1 MHALLWLY
9 LGIYR
14 FEYTAR
20 STIRTGDGIFVV
32 HLHLMLMHFDP
43 KCRGAV
49 GVCVLVR
56 IQSPLPLIL
65 LLTHSFTLTL
75 LSHLEKKTS
84 FLFLINTHRTYTQKL
99 IHKNERKKENYDRFC
114 FGWQLTFHLFLFL
127 LKKKIFWS
135 FSLRK
140 HTHNYNKT

>member
-49 GVCVLVR
+49 GVCACKNSITTAVDFVAHA
-56 IQSPLPLIL
+56 LIHIDTSISSGKENFFSFSYKHTQNIHSK
-65 LLTHSFTLTL
+65 THSQKW
-75 LSHLEKKTS
+75 KK
-84 FLFLINTHRTYTQKL
+84 
-99 IHKNERKKENYDRFC
+99 ERKL
-114 FGWQLTFHLFLFL
+114 WPILFRLAINISFVSL
-127 LKKKIFWS
+127 LIKKNFFWS